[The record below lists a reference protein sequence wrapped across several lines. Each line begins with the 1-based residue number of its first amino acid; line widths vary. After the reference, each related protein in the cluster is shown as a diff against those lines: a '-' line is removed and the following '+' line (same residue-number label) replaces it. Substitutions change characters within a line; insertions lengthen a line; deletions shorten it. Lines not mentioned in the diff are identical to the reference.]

1 MAKLDVFSDE
11 WCNAWE
17 EKVRESKDFAVFN
30 KGWEGD
36 IGCVMYKDPDAN
48 VPEDQY
54 LYLDFEDGKVNSIR
68 MTDKETAKKCKF
80 IISGD
85 YIRWK
90 QVAKMELDA
99 VKAMMQGKLKLKGNL
114 PYVVK
119 YLKGVQESIRCL
131 TTLDSKFPDDN

>member
-1 MAKLDVFSDE
+1 MTKLAVFSDE
-11 WCNAWE
+11 WCQQWE
-17 EKVRESKDFAVFN
+17 NLVKASEDFAVYN

-36 IGCVMYKDPDAN
+36 IGCVILKDPGAN
-48 VPEDQY
+48 LLENQY
-54 LYLDFEDGKVNSIR
+54 LYLDFADGVVNGIH
-68 MTDKETAKKCKF
+68 MTDQATAENAKF
-80 IISGD
+80 VISGD

-90 QVAKMELDA
+90 QVALRELDA

-131 TTLDSKFPDDN
+131 TEVPSQFPDD

>member
-1 MAKLDVFSDE
+1 MTKLEVFSDE
-11 WCNAWE
+11 WCQAWE
-17 EKVRESKDFAVFN
+17 DMVKASKDFAVHN

-36 IGCVMYKDPDAN
+36 IGCVILKDPAARVDQN
-48 VPEDQY
+48 QY
-54 LYLDFEDGKVNSIR
+54 LYLDFADGVVNGIH
-68 MTDKETAKKCKF
+68 MTDRETAENAKF
-80 IISGD
+80 VISGD

-90 QVAKMELDA
+90 QVALRELDA

-131 TTLDSKFPDDN
+131 TEVPSQFPDD

>member
-1 MAKLDVFSDE
+1 MTKLAVFSDE
-11 WCNAWE
+11 WCQAWE
-17 EKVRESKDFAVFN
+17 NMVKDSKDFAVYN

-36 IGCVMYKDPDAN
+36 IGCVILKDPGAN
-48 VPEDQY
+48 LPENQY
-54 LYLDFEDGKVNSIR
+54 LYLDFADGVVNGIH
-68 MTDKETAKKCKF
+68 MTDQPTAENAKF
-80 IISGD
+80 VISGD

-90 QVAKMELDA
+90 QVALRELDA

-131 TTLDSKFPDDN
+131 TEVPSQFPDD

>member
-1 MAKLDVFSDE
+1 MTKLAVFSEE
-11 WCNAWE
+11 WCRAWE
-17 EKVRESKDFAVFN
+17 EKVRASEAFAVYN

-36 IGCVMYKDPDAN
+36 IGCVIQADPGAN
-48 VPEDQY
+48 LPDNQY
-54 LYLDFEDGKVNSIR
+54 LYLDFADGVVNGIH
-68 MTDKETAKKCKF
+68 MTDQTKAESAKF
-80 IISGD
+80 VISGE

-90 QVAKMELDA
+90 QVANRELDA

-131 TTLDSKFPDDN
+131 TEVPSQFPDD

>member
-11 WCNAWE
+11 WCRDWE
-17 EKVRESKDFAVFN
+17 QKVKDSKEFAVFN
-30 KGWEGD
+30 KGWQGD
-36 IGCVMYKDPDAN
+36 IGCVMQKDPDAN

-54 LYLDFEDGKVNSIR
+54 LYMDFEDGVVNGIH
-68 MTDKETAKKCKF
+68 MTDKETAENAKF
-80 IISGD
+80 VITGA

-90 QVAKMELDA
+90 QVARLELDA

-131 TTLDSKFPDDN
+131 TEVDARFPDD